1 MQLLKTKYTS
11 LLSLPLLLVL
21 CVFALPSQKV
31 FAASTYTVNS
41 IGDDSDATPGDS
53 TCETATPGECTLRAA
68 IQEVNAGAGGD
79 TINFGIAGS
88 GVHTLTPASAYA
100 TITKAVVIN
109 GYSQTGSSAN
119 TAVSPNPFNG
129 TLTIEIDGTSAGSS
143 RGLRV
148 GASNVTI
155 KGLVINRFNRY
166 GIEINDF
173 SNVKIEGNYIGTD
186 PTGLIDRGNA
196 LSGINHAS
204 AGTGVVVGGTTAA
217 ARNIIS
223 GNQEY
228 AIGVGGNL
236 LVQGNYLGLD
246 SSGTGLLANTGGG
259 PQSNIYIGGT
269 DNTIGGPTTSARNVI
284 AGSNT
289 GILMFFNANN
299 NKIQGNYIGTNYSGN
314 VQSGFGGPVDGVAV
328 IGGQNNL
335 IGGTAEG
342 EGNVI
347 AGNGSGV
354 ILGDFANTYLAINN
368 SILGN
373 SIHDNTGGALT
384 ALGIDLLGNTNDG
397 AVYSNVG
404 VTDNEAGDA
413 DGTSN
418 HLMNFP
424 VISSIT
430 STNGQATITYSL
442 DINDTEPGA
451 TGYRVEFFA
460 NDSADPSGH
469 GQGQTY
475 IGSDTIAGDVTN
487 RSATI
492 TLPSGVSGTKYIT
505 ATTTMTDNS
514 TDGFGHTSEFALNV
528 QANFVAATGGSS
540 ATSSES
546 LADTGGNTRI
556 FDLIAYL
563 MIMSGSIVGYFT
575 TRLRAPSTS
584 IE

>member
-11 LLSLPLLLVL
+11 LLALPLLLVL

-31 FAASTYTVNS
+31 FAATTYLVNS

-68 IQEVNAGAGGD
+68 IEEVNAGAGGD
-79 TINFGIAGS
+79 TINFGIAGT
-88 GVHTLTPASAYA
+88 GVHTLTPASAYP
-100 TITKAVVIN
+100 TIVQSVIID
-109 GYSQTGSSAN
+109 GYSQPGSAAN
-119 TAVSPNPFNG
+119 TAPSPQPFNG
-129 TLTIEIDGTSAGSS
+129 TLTIEIDGTSAGNS
-143 RGLRV
+143 RGFRV

-155 KGLVINRFNRY
+155 KGLVINRFTRY
-166 GIEINDF
+166 GIEIND

-186 PTGLIDRGNA
+186 PTGLIDRGNT
-196 LSGINHAS
+196 LSGINDNS
-204 AGTGVVVGGTTAA
+204 SGTGDVVGGTTAA

-223 GNQEY
+223 GNQEFS
-228 AIGVGGNL
+228 IGVGGNL

-246 SSGTGLLANTGGG
+246 ATGTGVLANTGGG
-259 PQSNIYIGGT
+259 PATNLYIAGAG
-269 DNTIGGPTTSARNVI
+269 NTIGGSTVSERNVL
-284 AGSNT
+284 AGSGT
-289 GILMFFNANN
+289 GILIFFNANN
-299 NKIQGNYIGTNYSGN
+299 NKVQGNYIGTDYLGT
-314 VQSGFGGPVDGVAV
+314 VQSGFGGTVDGVAV

-342 EGNVI
+342 EGNLI
-347 AGNGSGV
+347 AGNSSGV
-354 ILGDFANTYLAINN
+354 IVGDFFDTYLARNT

-373 SIHDNTGGALT
+373 SIHDNSGGT
-384 ALGIDLLGNTNDG
+384 ITTLGIDLLGNSNDG
-397 AVYSNVG
+397 ATYSDAG
-404 VTDNEAGDA
+404 VTANEAGDA
-413 DGTSN
+413 DVSSN
-418 HLMNFP
+418 VLMNFP

-430 STNGQATITYSL
+430 SANGQATITYDL
-442 DINDTEPGA
+442 DINDVEPGA

-460 NDSADPSGH
+460 NDSDDPSGH

-505 ATTTMTDNS
+505 ATATMTDNS